1 MILLCM
7 RYRLSADTRVREFPD
22 KWRNNRDGNWQVPKF
37 EDGEI
42 PFGYLAILDTSSEQ
56 IPAFRFFWHMGAWKI
71 GVESKVSPFRN
82 VVTDTIQQRSN
93 TSSGGYNSVDLR
105 TNQKL
110 VSLVMMIP
118 PELTRAFCIV

>member
-7 RYRLSADTRVREFPD
+7 RYRLSADTRVREVPD
-22 KWRNNRDGNWQVPKF
+22 KWRDNRDGNWQVLKF
-37 EDGEI
+37 EDGGI

-56 IPAFRFFWHMGAWKI
+56 ILAFRFFWHMGAWKI
-71 GVESKVSPFRN
+71 GVGSKESPFRN

-93 TSSGGYNSVDLR
+93 TSSGGYNIVDLR

-110 VSLVMMIP
+110 VSLITRFP
-118 PELTRAFCIV
+118 PDVTRAFCFV